1 MLNKTIIPQLKHE
14 GELTRKILSKVPY
27 DQWDWKPHE
36 KSMKLGR
43 LASHVAEMAGWVKMT
58 INSDELDFSKGHYKP
73 AEVKSTEELL
83 HLLDTNVQEG
93 LAALENVSDETL
105 RGDWTM
111 RNGEHVIFTL
121 PRIAVIRTV
130 AISHLIHHRG
140 QLSVYLRLLNVPVP
154 GLYGPSADESFL

>member
-14 GELTRKILSKVPY
+14 GEQTRKILGKVPY

-43 LASHVAEMAGWVKMT
+43 LASHIAELAGWVKMT
-58 INSDELDFSKGHYKP
+58 LNSDELDFSKGGYRP
-73 AEVKSTEELL
+73 SEVKSTEAVLELL
-83 HLLDTNVQEG
+83 DKNVLEG
-93 LAALENVSDETL
+93 LSELEHVSDETL
-105 RGDWTM
+105 RGDWSL
-111 RNGEHVIFTL
+111 RNGEQVFFTL
-121 PRIAVIRTV
+121 PRIAVIRTM

-154 GLYGPSADESFL
+154 GLYGPSADESF